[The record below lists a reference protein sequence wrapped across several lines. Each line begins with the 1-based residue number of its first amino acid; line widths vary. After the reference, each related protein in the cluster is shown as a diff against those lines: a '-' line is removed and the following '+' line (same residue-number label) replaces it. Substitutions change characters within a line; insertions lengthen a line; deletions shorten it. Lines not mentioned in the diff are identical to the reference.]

1 MAAVPIEELSEF
13 VEDNLIE
20 IVSKS
25 GSVRFIKYFSPNLI
39 VDVQKFFK
47 TFLPNAKYYVVIVPD
62 NVKNEKLKDELISM
76 SRNSFNFAILYSY
89 KLRDRILIIGYD

>member
-1 MAAVPIEELSEF
+1 MTAVPIEELSEF

-47 TFLPNAKYYVVIVPD
+47 TFLPNA
-62 NVKNEKLKDELISM
+62 
-76 SRNSFNFAILYSY
+76 
-89 KLRDRILIIGYD
+89 